1 MQTNQ
6 KLKSLIKKIDN
17 PDLIERVFDFAQAAY
32 KERERM
38 SQENY
43 IDHAL
48 RVAIL
53 LKNMGLDS
61 ETLAAALLHDV
72 VDESPSSVKKL
83 ELKEVEKKFGKEISF
98 LVERVSELGKIHY
111 PLTITSKDKSRFTE
125 EKFENLRKM
134 FFAQAQD
141 LRVILIELASRLDNL
156 HFLNYLQ
163 KEQQVIYSL
172 ETLKIFAPIAERLGM
187 WEIKSLLEDLSFSYL
202 FPEKSNWIKS
212 YIKEEYKER
221 EKYLKTFA
229 KHLKR
234 TLEKERIKVVDINW
248 RPKTYWS
255 TYRKLLKRNMDIGQI
270 HDLLALRI
278 IVDNVNDCYKTLGI
292 IHKYY
297 KPLDEQIDDYI
308 VKPKFNGYRSLH
320 TTVFSDKGQITEIQI
335 RTPEMH
341 KEAEYGICAHWA
353 YKEKVDLAKD
363 KEGLKLS
370 QEIPDFLKTFKI
382 DFYKNKTFAF
392 TPKGDVIVLSKDATP
407 IDFAYAVH
415 SDIGNHC
422 DTAKANG
429 KIIPLTTK
437 LKNGDVVEIIINR
450 KRGPSM
456 DWLKSAKTNLAISQI
471 KKELAKSGL
480 SAKIA
485 QIPSIIKRKVF
496 EISDKIAR
504 KEKSKKKPGLE
515 LYLAGQKGIR
525 VTVAKCCSPVPGDKV
540 RAYLSKYRAAV
551 LHKISCKDFQRL
563 AKNSPDKV
571 LEAHWE
577 EK

>member
-6 KLKSLIKKIDN
+6 KLKNLIKNTDK
-17 PDLIERVFDFAQAAY
+17 PYLIEKVFDFAQEAY

-48 RVAIL
+48 RVALL

-72 VDESPSSVKKL
+72 VDESPSSAKKM
-83 ELKEVEKKFGKEISF
+83 ELREIERKFGKETAF
-98 LVERVSELGKIHY
+98 LVEKVSGLGKIHY
-111 PLTITSKDKSRFTE
+111 PLTIKKDKAKFTE
-125 EKFENLRKM
+125 EKFENLRRM

-163 KEQQVIYSL
+163 REQQVLYAL
-172 ETLKIFAPIAERLGM
+172 ETLKIFAPIAERLGI
-187 WEIKSLLEDLSFSYL
+187 WEIKSLMEDLSFSYL
-202 FPEKSNWIKS
+202 FPEKSAWVKT
-212 YIKEEYKER
+212 YIKEEYRER
-221 EKYLKTFA
+221 AKYLKTFA

-234 TLEKERIKVVDINW
+234 VLEKERVKVIDINW

-255 TYRKLLKRNMDIGQI
+255 TYRKLLKKNMDIGQI

-297 KPLDEQIDDYI
+297 KPLEEEIDDYI
-308 VKPKFNGYRSLH
+308 AKPKTNGYRSLH

-335 RTPEMH
+335 KTPEMH

-353 YKEKVDLAKD
+353 YKEKIDLAKD

-370 QEIPDFLKTFKI
+370 KEIPEFLKTFRI
-382 DFYKNKTFAF
+382 DFYENKTFVF
-392 TPKGDVIVLSKDATP
+392 TPKGDVVALAKDSTP

-422 DTAKANG
+422 DIAKANG
-429 KIIPLTTK
+429 KIIPLSEK
-437 LKNGDVVEIIINR
+437 LKNGDVVEIIINK
-450 KRGPSM
+450 KREPSL
-456 DWLKSAKTNLAISQI
+456 DWLKTVKTNLAISHI
-471 KKELAKSGL
+471 KKELARAGI

-485 QIPSIIKRKVF
+485 KIPSIIKRKVF
-496 EISDKIAR
+496 EITEKITR
-504 KEKSKKKPGLE
+504 KEKPKRKQGLE

-525 VTVAKCCSPVPGDKV
+525 VTFAKCCFPEPGDKV
-540 RAYLSKYRAAV
+540 EAYLSKYRAAV
-551 LHKISCKDFQRL
+551 LHKVSCKDFQKL
-563 AKNSPDKV
+563 SKASPDKV
-571 LEAHWE
+571 IEAHWE
-577 EK
+577 ER